1 MSLPQIFLCIRI
13 VSYKIVINK
22 CDIHIEII
30 PMAKEKHTF
39 IHDETIIT
47 YILVCTYLY
56 ILQLVDVHKEMI
68 VNIHPYKWSDT
79 ITINKPSLA

>member
-1 MSLPQIFLCIRI
+1 MSLRQIVLCNRI
-13 VSYKIVINK
+13 VSKRIFIDKWDIN
-22 CDIHIEII
+22 IEMT
-30 PMAKEKHTF
+30 PMAKGKHTF

>member
-1 MSLPQIFLCIRI
+1 
-13 VSYKIVINK
+13 
-22 CDIHIEII
+22 
-30 PMAKEKHTF
+30 MAKGKHTL

-47 YILVCTYLY
+47 YLMVYTYLY
-56 ILQLVDVHKEMI
+56 ILQLLDIHKEMR